1 MRHILVEITCR
12 CCAYH
17 TDVKS
22 HTLLKP
28 QLEPTLKDR
37 ILQGTMFTYECPRC
51 HSIVSFIHSFLYH
64 DSERRLLIAM
74 ALSDKTINTLR
85 EQLPDSQLYT
95 VKNPQQLSEAV
106 KAAEDRLAIESI
118 ELLKKQLKK
127 QDNEIQEVIYHDYD
141 YENQML
147 WFTCRYKNHEE
158 YKAVPYTAYEQIKQ
172 KGRDR

>member
-12 CCAYH
+12 GCAYH
-17 TDVKS
+17 THVKS
-22 HTLLKP
+22 HTLVKP
-28 QLEPTLKDR
+28 QLEPILKER

-51 HSIVSFIHSFLYH
+51 HSSVSFIHSFLYH

-118 ELLKKQLKK
+118 ELLKNQLKK
-127 QDNEIQEVIYHDYD
+127 SKKLFIMIMIMKIKCFGLPADIKIMRN
-141 YENQML
+141 
-147 WFTCRYKNHEE
+147 
-158 YKAVPYTAYEQIKQ
+158 IKQ
-172 KGRDR
+172 CHILRMNKLNRREGIDDE

>member
-12 CCAYH
+12 GCAYH
-17 TDVKS
+17 THVKS
-22 HTLLKP
+22 HTLVKP
-28 QLEPTLKDR
+28 QLEPSLKEQ

-51 HSIVSFIHSFLYH
+51 HISVSFIHNFLYH
-64 DSERRLLIAM
+64 DSERKLLVAM
-74 ALSDKTINTLR
+74 DLSEKVLSALR
-85 EQLPDSQLYT
+85 EQLPDSRLYT
-95 VKNPQQLSEAV
+95 VKNPRQLSEAV
-106 KAAEDRLAIESI
+106 KTAEDQLVLEVIEF
-118 ELLKKQLKK
+118 LKKQLKK

-141 YENQML
+141 DENQML

>member
-1 MRHILVEITCR
+1 
-12 CCAYH
+12 
-17 TDVKS
+17 
-22 HTLLKP
+22 
-28 QLEPTLKDR
+28 
-37 ILQGTMFTYECPRC
+37 
-51 HSIVSFIHSFLYH
+51 
-64 DSERRLLIAM
+64 M